1 VAGAV
6 SGLDNETF
14 SYRGIEMDKL
24 ETLEGVLSGAALA
37 AAAGFAREGDETQ
50 RKLRIARDDASKALR
65 ELEDLNSRGDVV
77 RSRMPAVMD
86 FMAGLSIAHQP
97 SPAPSLTPSLAG
109 LTRPDLAA
117 NMATAVADLKWP
129 PKPGQYDERGNI
141 ITVGEL
147 TALASALTCEE
158 VRALVQGFVQSR
170 QPAAAH
176 KVQIYYAAN
185 ALISVL
191 EDLNLSRDQH
201 VEVWKGLFA
210 GAPGGA
216 SETAGGAAPHRLTS
230 SPPVAQVVDPGI
242 ASVMPLGQP
251 ELVNYPYTHQNT
263 DQASKWRVTL
273 GANVA
278 AGTTAFQVTFGTHP
292 WLREGKPY
300 QPVVVCSSPLF
311 AVAVVTSNGFTV
323 KTVQGLS
330 AASIVDLGFAVCAG

>member
-1 VAGAV
+1 
-6 SGLDNETF
+6 
-14 SYRGIEMDKL
+14 MDKL

-158 VRALVQGFVQSR
+158 VRAFVQGFVQSR
-170 QPAAAH
+170 QPTAAH
-176 KVQIYYAAN
+176 KVQIFNAAN
-185 ALISVL
+185 ALVSVL
-191 EDLNLSRDQH
+191 EELNLSRDQH
-201 VEVWKGLFA
+201 VEVWKGLFT
-210 GAPGGA
+210 GAPGGP
-216 SETAGGAAPHRLTS
+216 SGTVVGADPHRLTS
-230 SPPVAQVVDPGI
+230 SPPVAQVVDPGV
-242 ASVMPLGQP
+242 ASVVPLGQP
-251 ELVNYPYTHQNT
+251 ELANYPYAHQNT
-263 DQASKWRVTL
+263 DQASKWRVTF
-273 GANVA
+273 GASVS
-278 AGTTAFQVTFGTHP
+278 AGTTAFQINFGTHP
-292 WLREGKPY
+292 WLKDGKPY
-300 QPVVVCSSPLF
+300 QPVVMCSAPQL
-311 AVAVVTSNGFTV
+311 AVAVVTYNGFSV
-323 KTVQGLS
+323 KTVQGIGG
-330 AASIVDLGFAVCAG
+330 ASVIDVGFAVWAG

>member
-1 VAGAV
+1 
-6 SGLDNETF
+6 
-14 SYRGIEMDKL
+14 MDKL

-65 ELEDLNSRGDVV
+65 ELEDLNSRGDMI

-117 NMATAVADLKWP
+117 NMATAVAELKWP

-141 ITVGEL
+141 IIVGEL

-158 VRALVQGFVQSR
+158 VRALAQGLVQSK
-170 QPAAAH
+170 QPTAAH
-176 KVQIYYAAN
+176 KVQIYHAAN
-185 ALISVL
+185 ALISAL
-191 EDLNLSRDQH
+191 QDLNLSREQY
-201 VEVWKGLFA
+201 VEVWKNLFT

-216 SETAGGAAPHRLTS
+216 SANAGGADPHRLTS
-230 SPPVAQVVDPGI
+230 IPPVAQVVDPGI
-242 ASVMPLGQP
+242 ASVVPLGQP
-251 ELVNYPYTHQNT
+251 ELGNYPYAHQNT
-263 DQASKWRVTL
+263 DHASKWRVTL

-278 AGTTAFQVTFGTHP
+278 AGTTAFQVNFGTYP
-292 WLREGKPY
+292 WLKDGKQY
-300 QPVVVCSSPLF
+300 QPVVVCSSPQLT
-311 AVAVVTSNGFTV
+311 VATVTHNGFSV
-323 KTVQGLS
+323 KTVQSLGGP
-330 AASIVDLGFAVCAG
+330 SIIDVGFAVWVG